1 MFDSEEEENKLDSEE
16 DEYGM
21 FDEDDVDL
29 GRGEPFSFEPV
40 LSKQIEI
47 LKDVNGNLYK
57 LI

>member
-1 MFDSEEEENKLDSEE
+1 MFDSEEEENKLESEE

-21 FDEDDVDL
+21 FDEDDL